1 MSIILRHVYPV
12 SASDAPSFAA
22 AHLRRSQGVFAS
34 AIEHGTPVAIT
45 VQVVPADLM
54 PETRERYDA

>member
-1 MSIILRHVYPV
+1 MRL
-12 SASDAPSFAA
+12 AFAA

-54 PETRERYDA
+54 PETRERYEA